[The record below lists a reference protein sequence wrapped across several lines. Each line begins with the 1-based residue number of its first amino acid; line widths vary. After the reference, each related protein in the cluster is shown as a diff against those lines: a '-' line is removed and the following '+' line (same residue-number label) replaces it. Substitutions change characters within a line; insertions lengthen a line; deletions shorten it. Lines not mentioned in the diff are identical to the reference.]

1 MNREILFTAL
11 LSVWFNCLFGQTN
24 QPSPTDIGY
33 LWNELQTVCA
43 DSAHEFLCMA
53 TANDELETVCKTAFS
68 NALADISEGK
78 VLYNAVFTDFV
89 HSKSLH
95 NQYRECCDIELEC
108 SGLICATYYDEVV
121 NFKCY
126 FFAMNE
132 YITQEFGADI
142 FEKNRLKADSL
153 DNLLLP
159 TDSILMCGGRSY
171 ELVPKYLYDMY
182 RK

>member
-1 MNREILFTAL
+1 MRGPYSGATNKGQTTSPILSFLIERYLGDLTAKSMNREILFTAL

-95 NQYRECCDIELEC
+95 L
-108 SGLICATYYDEVV
+108 SLIH
-121 NFKCY
+121 
-126 FFAMNE
+126 
-132 YITQEFGADI
+132 I
-142 FEKNRLKADSL
+142 
-153 DNLLLP
+153 
-159 TDSILMCGGRSY
+159 
-171 ELVPKYLYDMY
+171 
-182 RK
+182 